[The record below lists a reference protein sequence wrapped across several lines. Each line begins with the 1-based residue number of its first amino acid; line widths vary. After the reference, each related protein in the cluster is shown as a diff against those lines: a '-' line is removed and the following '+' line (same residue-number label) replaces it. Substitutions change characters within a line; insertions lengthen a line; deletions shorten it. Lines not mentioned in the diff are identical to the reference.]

1 MVEQTGHCP
10 YLGLKQNQAIRFAS
24 PTPEH
29 RCYASG
35 QAQEIPLVQ
44 PDYQT
49 AFCLSPNHI
58 KCPLY
63 TGSGMPSTPVL
74 ATTPQVEPL
83 LASASGLR
91 GWLTALAP
99 RDRAI
104 YALLLGLL
112 AMILVTYAVAGVGL
126 LREGVSLGGAPPSAP
141 APTGEPG
148 VGAPAPVA
156 SATPSHTATAGA
168 IPALPTARATPRPTA
183 TPSATPTETPLPT
196 IEAVTATPEP
206 PTAIPA
212 PPIYIPPPLPP
223 TATNTATPLEPIT
236 PEVPTETL
244 EPGPTSGPEEPPV
257 ETPILPFPTEAPT
270 EVPTAEP
277 TEAPTAEPAPP
288 PTEAPAAEP
297 APPPTEGPT
306 PQPARTPGP

>member
-49 AFCLSPNHI
+49 TFCLSPNHI

-63 TGSGMPSTPVL
+63 TGSGLPSTPVL
-74 ATTPQVEPL
+74 ATAPQVEPL
-83 LASASGLR
+83 LASAGGLR

-148 VGAPAPVA
+148 VGVPAPVA
-156 SATPSHTATAGA
+156 SAMPSHTATASA
-168 IPALPTARATPRPTA
+168 IPASPTASTTPRPSATA

-236 PEVPTETL
+236 PEVPSETP

-257 ETPILPFPTEAPT
+257 ETPTLPFPTEAPS
-270 EVPTAEP
+270 
-277 TEAPTAEPAPP
+277 EAPTTAPS
-288 PTEAPAAEP
+288 EAP